1 MSRSPDE
8 PSSPCQL
15 AGGGP
20 RTRNGVSRGSGPSG
34 TCRTRGF
41 EHGEPGATRSGQLR
55 PHDNGP
61 VRDQGVSWRTWRLSV
76 SYSAARL
83 SSRGWSRPGS
93 ACNALAAIESSGL
106 PKDRVEKYPPA
117 IVLAARLRYQPN
129 AAGALVGEVMRPNS
143 GHPYHLAITFE
154 EDRHRDEE
162 RRHERHRAMLESRAE
177 SPSLWASSKPR
188 P

>member
-1 MSRSPDE
+1 M
-8 PSSPCQL
+8 
-15 AGGGP
+15 
-20 RTRNGVSRGSGPSG
+20 
-34 TCRTRGF
+34 
-41 EHGEPGATRSGQLR
+41 
-55 PHDNGP
+55 
-61 VRDQGVSWRTWRLSV
+61 

-129 AAGALVGEVMRPNS
+129 AASALVGEVMRPNP

-177 SPSLWASSKPR
+177 SPSLWARLEAAALILVRSDHSLTPYRCRLPDGSIGRVAVVPQDGKYALVCR
-188 P
+188 LA